1 MITLEL
7 RKDKEAFT
15 VQLPKSTTFGK
26 LHQDAVEYIQEGYRI
41 FLNCPGWL
49 PVDKTKKASY
59 DRAVSPV
66 VRLIPR

>member
-7 RKDKEAFT
+7 RKDKDAFT

-26 LHQDAVEYIQEGYRI
+26 LHQDVVEYIQDGYKV

-59 DRAVSPV
+59 DGAVSPT

>member
-26 LHQDAVEYIQEGYRI
+26 LHQDVVEYIQDGYRI

-49 PVDKTKKASY
+49 SVDKTKKASY

>member
-7 RKDKEAFT
+7 RKDRETFT
-15 VQLPKSTTFGK
+15 IQLPKSTTFGK
-26 LHQDAVEYIQEGYRI
+26 LHQDVVEYIQDGYRV
-41 FLNCPGWL
+41 FFNCPGWL